1 MERVPRWKRA
11 ILAPIV
17 AVAWVFLHVKR
28 LVFAQLAKLDPHGAH
43 REIAYSHA
51 ARFGLRYGWAPI
63 AAALLAVC
71 VPMLPAGA
79 VPVYLTGAKTTV
91 TMFGRLGMLSGIH
104 GFVGAQQQVQ
114 KAPFRYG
121 TVARRQTIGT
131 FNWVPGQAIPTIVV
145 PQVGMFSKV
154 FVDVEAAY
162 TVANAP
168 LVVAT
173 LDGFDALLQRAR
185 VTLNNGSAN
194 LVDVSGIGVK
204 IINKNEAYGVP
215 IKRGLGLPV
224 GAQTLTY
231 KFNLGINAN
240 SRRQFEMG
248 LINLQA
254 PELRAN
260 IDLVFA
266 PTANVF
272 TVPANI
278 TYTSATARVSYLFYE
293 IPDPNKYVLPPLTV
307 VRTLEEAP
315 IAVQF
320 TGDQIYQIPRLGTMF
335 EYHAV
340 AVFNNLY
347 IDNRTATPAV
357 TNFAWKYNLTDQP
370 FSVAIGDWE
379 TIEALVTDDP
389 GLTFLDNSTVSFFL
403 WCADNKSRNG
413 GDFRD
418 AIDTEQNT
426 TTQSIVTI
434 NPAQALNAGKDNLF
448 HVRRVVQRIVQAP
461 MPTAA

>member
-1 MERVPRWKRA
+1 MIGKRSPFA
-11 ILAPIV
+11 RALLAPFV
-17 AVAWVFLHVKR
+17 VVAWCAAHVTRAVMR
-28 LVFAQLAKLDPHGAH
+28 LVVQLDPHET
-43 REIAYSHA
+43 RTLIAS
-51 ARFGLRYGWAPI
+51 RLRRVGWSYGWEAVALGLALVAAP
-63 AAALLAVC
+63 L
-71 VPMLPAGA
+71 VPGSAM
-79 VPVYLTGAKTTV
+79 PVYLTGGKTVVGV
-91 TMFGRLGMLSGIH
+91 TGKLGLLSAVH
-104 GFVGAQQQVQ
+104 GFVGAQQRVQ

-131 FNWVPGQAIPTIVV
+131 FNWTPGQAIPTIVV

-194 LVDVSGIGVK
+194 LVDLSGIGIK
-204 IINKNEAYGVP
+204 IINKNEAYGLP
-215 IKRGLGLPV
+215 IKRGLGLPI

-231 KFNLGINAN
+231 KFQLPINAN

-293 IPDPNKYVLPPLTV
+293 IPDPTKYDLPPLTV
-307 VRTLEEAP
+307 VRSLEEAP

-320 TGDQIYQIPRLGTMF
+320 VGDQIYQIPRLGTMF

-347 IDNRTATPAV
+347 INNTAAVPAV

-370 FSVAIGDWE
+370 FSVAIQDWE
-379 TIEALVTDDP
+379 MIETLVTDDP

-434 NPAQALNAGKDNLF
+434 NAAQALNAGKDNLF

-461 MPTAA
+461 VPTAA

>member
-1 MERVPRWKRA
+1 MKALPWWKRA
-11 ILAPIV
+11 ILAPLV
-17 AVAWVFLHVKR
+17 AVAWMFAHVKR
-28 LVFAQLAKLDPHGAH
+28 AALVALAHVDPHGDLRIVAW
-43 REIAYSHA
+43 SHVQ
-51 ARFGLRYGWAPI
+51 RFGFRYGWSPI
-63 AAALLAVC
+63 VAALVAVSVPLVPAAAI
-71 VPMLPAGA
+71 
-79 VPVYLTGAKTTV
+79 PVYLTGSKTVVGV
-91 TMFGRLGMLSGIH
+91 TGKLGLLSSVYGL
-104 GFVGAQQQVQ
+104 VGAQQQVQ

-131 FNWVPGQAIPTIVV
+131 FNWTFGQAIPTVVV

-154 FVDVEAAY
+154 FIDIEMAY

-168 LVVAT
+168 LVIAT
-173 LDGFDALLQRAR
+173 LDGFDAILQRAR
-185 VTLNNGSAN
+185 VSLNNGSAN
-194 LVDVSGIGVK
+194 LVDLSGIGVK
-204 IINKNEAYGVP
+204 IINKNESYGAP
-215 IKRGLGLPV
+215 IKRGLGLAV
-224 GAQTLTY
+224 GAQTATY
-231 KFNLGINAN
+231 KFQLPINAN

-266 PTANVF
+266 PLANVF
-272 TVPANI
+272 TVPANF
-278 TYTSATARVSYLFYE
+278 TVPTLTARVSYLFWE
-293 IPDPNKYVLPPLTV
+293 IPDPRMYDLPPLTV
-307 VRTLEEAP
+307 VRSLEEAP

-347 IDNRTATPAV
+347 VDLRAAAPAV
-357 TNFAWKYNLTDQP
+357 TNFAWKYNLTDTP
-370 FSVAIGDWE
+370 FSVPIGDWE
-379 TIEALVTDDP
+379 TIETLVTDDP
-389 GLTFLDNSTVSFFL
+389 GLTFLDNSTVTFFL

-461 MPTAA
+461 QPAA